1 MNKRILL
8 LLVSSL
14 FAANVLAEPVELP
27 TNKDGSIITGV
38 LTATFDPLDLAGQ
51 GAVVPF
57 PFNMLFLDL
66 ATLGPT
72 QDFTLVIPVDNPEDF
87 SDPSVALSAMD
98 GFSTTEK
105 WVTSFVDAPDGS
117 GDIRSP
123 GNIDPASVVP
133 GHSVRVFQVDIS
145 QFLFVTG
152 VVRELVAG
160 VDFFATVAPGGN
172 VAIIPL
178 KPLQEL
184 TGYMAVLTNDI
195 KDTDGND
202 ATADNTYHSLKQT
215 TPWVDES
222 GHSTYSLV
230 PDDFAQTLEQ
240 FRPLVNSWEAAAESA
255 GVVREDI
262 VLSWP
267 MQTQSTSAVLKHVR
281 SIAKP
286 APTVVGTTNLNTAP
300 LGGAGIADIYA
311 GIITMPY
318 YLGVPASSQDD
329 APLTDFWEAAPGAYV
344 PPFDDALPVT
354 DTTSTHVTYANP
366 FPVLTDMQT
375 VPLLMT
381 VPNANSGH
389 TKPAAGWPTV
399 IFGHTM
405 QGDRS
410 QMLALAD
417 TAALAGFAV
426 IAIDFPLHGIMPEA
440 PPPLSAL
447 YIGNTPFA
455 AIANERTFDV
465 DYIDNA
471 TDAPGADDITD
482 PSGAHFLN
490 GSSLL
495 TNRDNFRQG
504 IVDLSTLAVT
514 IPSIDING
522 DALPDLDGSNIVYA
536 GVSLGGILGTAF
548 TAIEPMV
555 SRAFLS
561 VPVGGVMR
569 AFEASP
575 TIGPRLRAGLAAAG
589 YLPGTV
595 GYEGFFMVAQT
606 ALESADPINWGAE
619 AARYNSVVLHEV
631 MGDTVFPNWVGPTAP
646 LSGTEPLIAAMDLTS
661 YSSTQQTPAG
671 VKLAGRFVPPAEHGS
686 FLDPTASPAA
696 TVEMQKQFASFIATL
711 GTTVVVNDA
720 STMVPEIQVTMG
732 SAPDLNEKSDSKTI
746 KDRKDPQRSSKLET
760 VSRTEPG
767 TTPNRLNN
775 FE

>member
-38 LTATFDPLDLAGQ
+38 LTAAFDPLDQAGQ

-57 PFNMLFLDL
+57 PFNMLYLDL
-66 ATLGPT
+66 ESLSPT
-72 QDFTLVIPVDNPEDF
+72 GDITLVIPVDDPEDF
-87 SDPSVALSAMD
+87 GDPSVALSAMD

-105 WVTSFVDAPDGS
+105 WVTSFVDSPDGS

-123 GNIDPASVVP
+123 GSIDPASVVP
-133 GHSVRVFQVDIS
+133 GHSVRLFQVDIT
-145 QFLFVTG
+145 QFLFVNG
-152 VVRELVAG
+152 VVRELVPG

-172 VAIIPL
+172 IAILPL
-178 KPLQEL
+178 KPLQEQ

-195 KDTDGND
+195 RDSNGND
-202 ATADNTYHSLKQT
+202 ATADSTYHLLKRT
-215 TPWVDES
+215 TPWVDEN
-222 GHSTYSLV
+222 GKSTYLI
-230 PDDFAQTLEQ
+230 DDELAQTLEL

-262 VLSWP
+262 ILSWP
-267 MQTQSTSAVLKHVR
+267 MQTQSTSAVLKYVR
-281 SIAKP
+281 SVAKP
-286 APTVVGTTNLNTAP
+286 APSVIGPTGLNTAP

-311 GIITMPY
+311 GIITLPY
-318 YLGVPASSQDD
+318 YLGVPGATNPL
-329 APLTDFWEAAPGAYV
+329 APLTDFWKAEPGAYV
-344 PPFDDALPVT
+344 PPFDAILP
-354 DTTSTHVTYANP
+354 DKTSTHVTFANP
-366 FPVLTDMQT
+366 FPVVTDMQT

-381 VPNANSGH
+381 VPNANSGQ

-399 IFGHTM
+399 IFGHALA
-405 QGDRS
+405 GNRS

-426 IAIDFPLHGIMPEA
+426 IAIDFPLHGIAPEA
-440 PPPLSAL
+440 PPPLSLL

-455 AIANERTFDV
+455 PIANERTFDV
-465 DYIDNA
+465 DYIDNS
-471 TDAPGADDITD
+471 TGAPGPDGITD
-482 PSGAHFLN
+482 PSGAHFINLA
-490 GSSLL
+490 SLL

-504 IVDLSTLAVT
+504 IADLSTLAVT
-514 IPSIDING
+514 IPSMDING

-536 GVSLGGILGTAF
+536 GISLGGIHGTAF

-569 AFEASP
+569 ALEASP
-575 TIGPRLRAGLAAAG
+575 TIGPRIQAGLEAKG
-589 YLPGTV
+589 VLPGTAD
-595 GYEGFFMVAQT
+595 YERFFNAAQT
-606 ALESADPINWGAE
+606 VFESADPINWGAE
-619 AARYNSVVLHEV
+619 ASRYNSVVLHEV
-631 MGDTVFPNWVGPTAP
+631 WGDTVFPNYVPTAP

-661 YSSTQQTPAG
+661 YSSTQQAPAG

-686 FLDPTASPAA
+686 LLDPSAAPAT

-720 STMVPEIQVTMG
+720 ATMVPEVPVVTQ
-732 SAPDLNEKSDSKTI
+732 SVSDLNEKSKSKKGKNGKAKKPPNRI
-746 KDRKDPQRSSKLET
+746 E
-760 VSRTEPG
+760 SRPI
-767 TTPNRLNN
+767 PNRLNDID
-775 FE
+775 

>member
-38 LTATFDPLDLAGQ
+38 LTATFDPLDTAGQ

-57 PFNMLFLDL
+57 PFNMLFMDL

-72 QDFTLVIPVDNPEDF
+72 QDYTLVIPVDDPEDF
-87 SDPSVALSAMD
+87 SDPSVALSAID

-105 WVTSFVDAPDGS
+105 WITSFVDAPDGS

-160 VDFFATVAPGGN
+160 VDFVAAVVPGGN

-184 TGYMAVLTNDI
+184 TGYLAVLTNDI

-202 ATADNTYHSLKQT
+202 ATADTTYHLLKQT
-215 TPWVDES
+215 TPWVDEN
-222 GHSTYSLV
+222 GQSTYSLI
-230 PDDFAQTLEQ
+230 PDDFAQILEV
-240 FRPLVNSWEAAAESA
+240 FRPFFNSWEAAAESA

-262 VLSWP
+262 ILSWP
-267 MQTQSTSAVLKHVR
+267 MQTQSTSAVLKYVR

-286 APTVVGTTNLNTAP
+286 APSVIGPTGLNTAP

-311 GIITMPY
+311 GIITLPY
-318 YLGVPASSQDD
+318 YLGVPGATNPL
-329 APLTDFWEAAPGAYV
+329 APLTDFWKAAPGAYL
-344 PPFDDALPVT
+344 PPFDEALPVI
-354 DTTSTHVTYANP
+354 DTTSTHVTFANP

-381 VPNANSGH
+381 VPNAHSGR

-399 IFGHTM
+399 IFGHTIT
-405 QGDRS
+405 GDRS

-455 AIANERTFDV
+455 PIANERTFDV
-465 DYIDNA
+465 DYIDNS
-471 TDAPGADDITD
+471 TGAPIPDGITD
-482 PSGAHFLN
+482 PSGTHFLN
-490 GSSLL
+490 LTSLL

-504 IVDLSTLAVT
+504 IADLSTLALT

-536 GVSLGGILGTAF
+536 GISLGGILGTAF

-555 SRAFLS
+555 TNAFLS
-561 VPVGGVMR
+561 APMGGVMR
-569 AFEASP
+569 GFEASE
-575 TIGPRLRAGLAAAG
+575 TFGPRIRAGLAAGGA
-589 YLPGTV
+589 LPGTSD
-595 GYEGFFMVAQT
+595 YERFFNAAQT
-606 ALESADPINWGAE
+606 VLESADPINWGAE

-646 LSGTEPLIAAMDLTS
+646 LSGTEPLISAMDLTS
-661 YSSTQQTPAG
+661 YSSTQQAPAG
-671 VKLAGRFVPPAEHGS
+671 VKLAGRFVPPAEHAS
-686 FLDPTASPAA
+686 LLDPTASPAT

-720 STMVPEIQVTMG
+720 LTMVPEVPVVTQ
-732 SAPDLNEKSDSKTI
+732 SVSDLSEKSKSK
-746 KDRKDPQRSSKLET
+746 K
-760 VSRTEPG
+760 G
-767 TTPNRLNN
+767 
-775 FE
+775 

>member
-38 LTATFDPLDLAGQ
+38 LTATFDPLDTAGQ

-57 PFNMLFLDL
+57 PFNMLFMDL

-72 QDFTLVIPVDNPEDF
+72 QDYTLVIPVDDPEDF
-87 SDPSVALSAMD
+87 SDPSVALSAID

-105 WVTSFVDAPDGS
+105 WVTSFVDAPDGL

-145 QFLFVTG
+145 SFLLVTG

-160 VDFFATVAPGGN
+160 VDFVAAVIPGGN
-172 VAIIPL
+172 VAIVPL
-178 KPLQEL
+178 KPLKEL
-184 TGYMAVLTNDI
+184 TGYLAVLTNDI
-195 KDTDGND
+195 RDTDGNN
-202 ATADNTYHSLKQT
+202 ATADTTYHLLKQT
-215 TPWVDES
+215 TPWVDEN
-222 GHSTYSLV
+222 GQSTYSLI
-230 PDDFAQTLEQ
+230 PDDFAQTLEI
-240 FRPLVNSWEAAAESA
+240 FRPRVNSWEDAAESA

-262 VLSWP
+262 ILSWP

-286 APTVVGTTNLNTAP
+286 APSVIGPTGLNTAP

-311 GIITMPY
+311 GIITLPY
-318 YLGVPASSQDD
+318 YLGVPGATTPL
-329 APLTDFWEAAPGAYV
+329 APLTDFWKAAPGASL
-344 PPFDDALPVT
+344 PPFDEALPVI

-381 VPNANSGH
+381 VPNAHSGR

-399 IFGHTM
+399 IFGHTIT
-405 QGDRS
+405 GDRS

-455 AIANERTFDV
+455 PIANERTFDV
-465 DYIDNA
+465 DYIDNS
-471 TDAPGADDITD
+471 TGAPIPDGITD
-482 PSGAHFLN
+482 PSGTHFLN
-490 GSSLL
+490 LTSLL

-504 IVDLSTLAVT
+504 IADLSTLALT

-536 GVSLGGILGTAF
+536 GISLGGILGTAF

-555 SRAFLS
+555 TNAFLS
-561 VPVGGVMR
+561 APMGGVMR
-569 AFEASP
+569 GFEASE
-575 TIGPRLRAGLAAAG
+575 TFGPRIRAGLAAGGA
-589 YLPGTV
+589 LPGTSD
-595 GYEGFFMVAQT
+595 YERFFNAAQT
-606 ALESADPINWGAE
+606 VLESADPINWGAE

-646 LSGTEPLIAAMDLTS
+646 LSGTEPLISAMDLTS
-661 YSSTQQTPAG
+661 YSSTQQAPAG
-671 VKLAGRFVPPAEHGS
+671 VKLAGRFVPPAEHAS
-686 FLDPTASPAA
+686 LLDPTASPAT

-720 STMVPEIQVTMG
+720 STMVPEVPVVTQ
-732 SAPDLNEKSDSKTI
+732 SVSDLNEKSKSK
-746 KDRKDPQRSSKLET
+746 KGKNGKAKKLPNRIE
-760 VSRTEPG
+760 SRPI
-767 TTPNRLNN
+767 PNRLNDID
-775 FE
+775 